1 MRSCSVISGKNKDSG
16 DKAKSFRDSNF
27 MNHLRTVNRHKKI
40 VFIHCLKAGIPLQG
54 ILHDLSKYSPGEFY
68 YGVKYFS
75 GTRSPNEGERED
87 YGYSYAWM
95 HHKGRNKH
103 HFEYWTDY
111 NLEAKKVM
119 PVKMPLKYVIEMFC
133 DRVAAGKVYKGD
145 QYTDAS
151 PYEYFDGG
159 RARRTIHQETSDFLE
174 KLLKMLAEKGE
185 RYTFRYI
192 RKYRR
197 KHKDY

>member
-1 MRSCSVISGKNKDSG
+1 MKIKANINIDLTGLKKLKD
-16 DKAKSFRDSNF
+16 RLNESNF
-27 MNHLRTVNRHKKI
+27 MKHLRTINMHKKI

-54 ILHDLSKYSPGEFY
+54 LLHDLSKYSPSEFY
-68 YGVKYFS
+68 YGIRYYS

-87 YGYSYAWM
+87 YGYSKAWM

-111 NLEAKKVM
+111 NIQANKVM

-133 DRVAAGKVYKGD
+133 DRVAAGKVYKGAD
-145 QYTDAS
+145 YTDSS
-151 PYEYFDGG
+151 PYEYFDKG
-159 RARRTIHQETSDFLE
+159 RSRRTIHQETSVFLE
-174 KLLKMLAEKGE
+174 KLLKMLAKKGE
-185 RYTFRYI
+185 KYTFRYI

-197 KHKDY
+197 KHDDY